1 MGESSRFPTHYADD
15 DYLDPICRGG
25 KDGDLMSF
33 FEDDVT
39 CPHCLNLLGDG
50 EVVVIHAQSR

>member
-1 MGESSRFPTHYADD
+1 MSESSSFPTHYADD
-15 DYLDPICRGG
+15 DDWGPICRGG

-39 CPHCLNLLGDG
+39 CPHCSNLLGDD
-50 EVVVIHAQSR
+50 EVVVVDG